1 MITEEEVQK
10 AVDFLRDNATPAAE
24 ARAVRVYLE
33 EWRKTL
39 KAQLMT
45 EVGTESLGAQ
55 ERYAYAHE
63 RYIKHLEALKAA
75 VFEDSRQSF
84 LREAAK
90 AKIEAWRTESANVRV
105 PL

>member
-1 MITEEEVQK
+1 MIEQEDVQR

-33 EWRKTL
+33 EWRKSL

-45 EVGTESLGAQ
+45 EVGSESLGAQ
-55 ERYAYAHE
+55 ERYAYSHE
-63 RYIKHLEALKAA
+63 RYLKHLDALKTA
-75 VFEDSRQSF
+75 VFEDSKHMF

-90 AKIEAWRTESANVRV
+90 AKVQAWQTESANNRV